1 MKRKKEKVP
10 GFDEIIFENRNKEY
24 GAYVIRKRYFPN
36 TLLSIIGGTS
46 LFTAL
51 VLLLSFAGHSNLIAT
66 GPDPFWVIV
75 SPDSSLIDPNKYKP
89 EPPEDPAPEIK
100 VNRYAPPVIVEKL
113 DSGDFEMMSVSEL
126 DSVTNEPVE
135 PLIIPVAE
143 TDPVVATEPEP
154 VIWVEEMP
162 EFPGGQTALMK
173 FINENI
179 IYPEDA
185 INNGIEGKV
194 VVRFVVSAD
203 GSVKRIEL
211 LKGVDP
217 LLDKEALRVVSLQPV
232 WKPGRQNGNPAAVWF
247 TVPVKFELRKN

>member
-1 MKRKKEKVP
+1 MKRKSEQVP

-24 GAYVIRKRYFPN
+24 GAYVIRKRYLTN
-36 TLLSIIGGTS
+36 TLFSIIGGTG
-46 LFTAL
+46 LFTFL
-51 VLLLSFAGHSNLIAT
+51 VLLLSFAGNRDTVAGGS
-66 GPDPFWVIV
+66 DPFWVIIV
-75 SPDSSLIDPNKYKP
+75 ADSNLTDPNKFRP
-89 EPPEDPAPEIK
+89 EPPADPPREIINK
-100 VNRYAPPVIVEKL
+100 WAPPVIVEKL
-113 DSGDFEMMSVSEL
+113 DSGDFGMMSVGQL
-126 DSVTNEPVE
+126 DSIPMKPVE
-135 PLIIPVAE
+135 TILEDVPE

-162 EFPGGQTALMK
+162 EYPGGQTALMK

-211 LKGVDP
+211 VKGVDP

>member
-1 MKRKKEKVP
+1 
-10 GFDEIIFENRNKEY
+10 
-24 GAYVIRKRYFPN
+24 
-36 TLLSIIGGTS
+36 
-46 LFTAL
+46 
-51 VLLLSFAGHSNLIAT
+51 
-66 GPDPFWVIV
+66 
-75 SPDSSLIDPNKYKP
+75 
-89 EPPEDPAPEIK
+89 
-100 VNRYAPPVIVEKL
+100 
-113 DSGDFEMMSVSEL
+113 MMSVSEL

-135 PLIIPVAE
+135 ALIIPVEE

-203 GSVKRIEL
+203 GSVKRVEL
-211 LKGVDP
+211 IKGVDP
-217 LLDKEALRVVSLQPV
+217 LLDKEALRVVSKQPV